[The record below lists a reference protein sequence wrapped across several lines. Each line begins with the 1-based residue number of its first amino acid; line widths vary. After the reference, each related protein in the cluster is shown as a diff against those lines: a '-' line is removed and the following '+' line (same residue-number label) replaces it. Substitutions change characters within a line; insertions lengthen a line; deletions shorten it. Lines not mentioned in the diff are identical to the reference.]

1 MKKVGVV
8 LSGCGVYDGAE
19 IHETVLTLLAIARN
33 GAQAVCFAPDK
44 QQADVINHL
53 TGEPM
58 QETRNVL
65 IEAARI
71 TRGDIRPLAQAVS
84 TELDALI
91 VPGGFGAAKNLSNFA
106 SQGSESRVDS
116 DLAAL
121 AVAMHQAGKPLGF
134 MCIAPAMLP
143 KIFDF
148 PLRLTIGT
156 DIDTAEVLEEMGAE
170 HVPCPVDDI
179 VVDEDNK
186 IVTTPPICWRR
197 TSLRPRVVSIN
208 WYHVCWCWLNEKGV
222 TAFLRRI
229 FLRAV
234 VVLAVFWGGGIA
246 LFSVMPVPFSAVMVE
261 RQLSAWLSG
270 DFGYVAHSDW
280 VSMDEI
286 SPWMGLAV
294 IAAEDQKF
302 PEHWGFDVSAIE
314 KALAHNE
321 RNENRIRGAST
332 LSQQTAKNLF
342 LWDGRSWVR
351 KGLEAGLTL
360 GMETVWSKKRIL
372 TVYLNIAEF
381 GDGVFG
387 VEAAA
392 QRYFHKPASRLSLSE
407 AALLAAVLPNPLRF
421 KANAPS
427 GYVRSRQAWIMRQ
440 MRQLGGESFMRENKL
455 Y

>member
-1 MKKVGVV
+1 M
-8 LSGCGVYDGAE
+8 
-19 IHETVLTLLAIARN
+19 
-33 GAQAVCFAPDK
+33 
-44 QQADVINHL
+44 
-53 TGEPM
+53 
-58 QETRNVL
+58 
-65 IEAARI
+65 
-71 TRGDIRPLAQAVS
+71 
-84 TELDALI
+84 
-91 VPGGFGAAKNLSNFA
+91 
-106 SQGSESRVDS
+106 
-116 DLAAL
+116 
-121 AVAMHQAGKPLGF
+121 
-134 MCIAPAMLP
+134 
-143 KIFDF
+143 
-148 PLRLTIGT
+148 
-156 DIDTAEVLEEMGAE
+156 
-170 HVPCPVDDI
+170 
-179 VVDEDNK
+179 
-186 IVTTPPICWRR
+186 R
-197 TSLRPRVVSIN
+197 T
-208 WYHVCWCWLNEKGV
+208 GV

-234 VVLAVFWGGGIA
+234 IVLGVFWGGGIA

-261 RQLSAWLSG
+261 RQLGAWLSG

-381 GDGVFG
+381 GDGIFG

-440 MRQLGGESFMRENKL
+440 LRQLGGESFMRENKL

>member
-1 MKKVGVV
+1 M
-8 LSGCGVYDGAE
+8 
-19 IHETVLTLLAIARN
+19 R
-33 GAQAVCFAPDK
+33 
-44 QQADVINHL
+44 
-53 TGEPM
+53 
-58 QETRNVL
+58 
-65 IEAARI
+65 
-71 TRGDIRPLAQAVS
+71 
-84 TELDALI
+84 
-91 VPGGFGAAKNLSNFA
+91 
-106 SQGSESRVDS
+106 
-116 DLAAL
+116 
-121 AVAMHQAGKPLGF
+121 
-134 MCIAPAMLP
+134 
-143 KIFDF
+143 
-148 PLRLTIGT
+148 
-156 DIDTAEVLEEMGAE
+156 
-170 HVPCPVDDI
+170 
-179 VVDEDNK
+179 
-186 IVTTPPICWRR
+186 
-197 TSLRPRVVSIN
+197 
-208 WYHVCWCWLNEKGV
+208 KGV

-321 RNENRIRGAST
+321 RNEIRIRGAST

>member
-1 MKKVGVV
+1 M
-8 LSGCGVYDGAE
+8 
-19 IHETVLTLLAIARN
+19 
-33 GAQAVCFAPDK
+33 
-44 QQADVINHL
+44 
-53 TGEPM
+53 
-58 QETRNVL
+58 
-65 IEAARI
+65 
-71 TRGDIRPLAQAVS
+71 
-84 TELDALI
+84 
-91 VPGGFGAAKNLSNFA
+91 
-106 SQGSESRVDS
+106 
-116 DLAAL
+116 
-121 AVAMHQAGKPLGF
+121 
-134 MCIAPAMLP
+134 
-143 KIFDF
+143 
-148 PLRLTIGT
+148 
-156 DIDTAEVLEEMGAE
+156 
-170 HVPCPVDDI
+170 
-179 VVDEDNK
+179 
-186 IVTTPPICWRR
+186 R
-197 TSLRPRVVSIN
+197 T
-208 WYHVCWCWLNEKGV
+208 GV

-234 VVLAVFWGGGIA
+234 IVLGVFWGGGIA

-261 RQLSAWLSG
+261 RQLGAWLSG

-294 IAAEDQKF
+294 IATEDQKF

>member
-1 MKKVGVV
+1 M
-8 LSGCGVYDGAE
+8 
-19 IHETVLTLLAIARN
+19 
-33 GAQAVCFAPDK
+33 
-44 QQADVINHL
+44 
-53 TGEPM
+53 
-58 QETRNVL
+58 
-65 IEAARI
+65 
-71 TRGDIRPLAQAVS
+71 
-84 TELDALI
+84 
-91 VPGGFGAAKNLSNFA
+91 
-106 SQGSESRVDS
+106 
-116 DLAAL
+116 
-121 AVAMHQAGKPLGF
+121 
-134 MCIAPAMLP
+134 
-143 KIFDF
+143 
-148 PLRLTIGT
+148 
-156 DIDTAEVLEEMGAE
+156 
-170 HVPCPVDDI
+170 
-179 VVDEDNK
+179 
-186 IVTTPPICWRR
+186 R
-197 TSLRPRVVSIN
+197 T
-208 WYHVCWCWLNEKGV
+208 GV

-234 VVLAVFWGGGIA
+234 IVLGVFWGGGIA

-261 RQLSAWLSG
+261 RQLGAWLSG

-381 GDGVFG
+381 GDGIFG

-427 GYVRSRQAWIMRQ
+427 GYVRSRQAWIIRQ

>member
-1 MKKVGVV
+1 M
-8 LSGCGVYDGAE
+8 
-19 IHETVLTLLAIARN
+19 R
-33 GAQAVCFAPDK
+33 
-44 QQADVINHL
+44 
-53 TGEPM
+53 
-58 QETRNVL
+58 
-65 IEAARI
+65 
-71 TRGDIRPLAQAVS
+71 
-84 TELDALI
+84 
-91 VPGGFGAAKNLSNFA
+91 
-106 SQGSESRVDS
+106 
-116 DLAAL
+116 
-121 AVAMHQAGKPLGF
+121 
-134 MCIAPAMLP
+134 
-143 KIFDF
+143 
-148 PLRLTIGT
+148 
-156 DIDTAEVLEEMGAE
+156 
-170 HVPCPVDDI
+170 
-179 VVDEDNK
+179 
-186 IVTTPPICWRR
+186 
-197 TSLRPRVVSIN
+197 
-208 WYHVCWCWLNEKGV
+208 KGV

-229 FLRAV
+229 FLWAV

-261 RQLSAWLSG
+261 RQLGAWLSG

-302 PEHWGFDVSAIE
+302 PDHWGFDVTAIE

-381 GDGVFG
+381 GDGIFG

-427 GYVRSRQAWIMRQ
+427 GYVRNRQAWIMRQ
-440 MRQLGGESFMRENKL
+440 MRQLGGESFMRENNL